1 MNEGISH
8 NCLRVQLRKSFM
20 IAGDFSNPINT
31 LKAKISISFL

>member
-8 NCLRVQLRKSFM
+8 NCLRVQLRKPSM
-20 IAGDFSNPINT
+20 IAGDFSNPINM